1 MELQCKIEI
10 RPAAGEKVFS
20 YWTEEAKRKA
30 WEDDLESLVHD
41 SHDGEIVAGTTGRL
55 KLAGKP
61 EMAFT
66 VIEAIPGESYRERY
80 ELPFGVLILS
90 HRLVRENGKTCLFH
104 AVELEKPALADGDL
118 AFLSG
123 VFADFP
129 VTANRLK
136 CLLEN

>member
-10 RPAAGEKVFS
+10 RPAAGEKIFS
-20 YWTEEAKRKA
+20 YWSEEAKRKA

-41 SHDGEIVAGTTGRL
+41 GEITAGTTGRL

-80 ELPFGVLILS
+80 ELPFGVLIFS
-90 HRLVRENGKTCLFH
+90 HRLARENGKTYLFH

-129 VTANRLK
+129 LTTARLK

>member
-1 MELQCKIEI
+1 MELQCKIETV
-10 RPAAGEKVFS
+10 AAASEKVFS
-20 YWTEEAKRKA
+20 YWTDEAKRKT

-41 SHDGEIVAGTTGRL
+41 GKIAAGTTGRL
-55 KLAGKP
+55 KLSGKP

-66 VIEAIPGESYRERY
+66 VAEAIPGESYKERY
-80 ELPFGVLILS
+80 ELPFGVLVFS
-90 HRLVRENGKTCLFH
+90 HRLAREGDKTYLLH
-104 AVELEKPALADGDL
+104 AVELEKTALMDGDL

-129 VTANRLK
+129 VTAAKLK